1 MPVMR
6 IHLERQIT
14 VAIENQPG
22 QLARVS
28 ELLAGRSVNIEAI
41 AVIDSIEQGVIRLI
55 TSDPQLSRQLLREAG
70 FYVIEGDVLVLDV
83 TDKIGRLAQ
92 VSSALAQAKINIDYV
107 YGSAEHAGQPMRLV
121 LKISDLAR
129 AREILEPLQ
138 DSA

>member
-1 MPVMR
+1 MR

-70 FYVIEGDVLVLDV
+70 FYVIEGDVLVW
-83 TDKIGRLAQ
+83 
-92 VSSALAQAKINIDYV
+92 
-107 YGSAEHAGQPMRLV
+107 M
-121 LKISDLAR
+121 
-129 AREILEPLQ
+129 
-138 DSA
+138 

>member
-92 VSSALAQAKINIDYV
+92 VSAALAQAKINIDYV
-107 YGSAEHAGQPMRLV
+107 YGSSEHAGQPMRLV

-138 DSA
+138 DS